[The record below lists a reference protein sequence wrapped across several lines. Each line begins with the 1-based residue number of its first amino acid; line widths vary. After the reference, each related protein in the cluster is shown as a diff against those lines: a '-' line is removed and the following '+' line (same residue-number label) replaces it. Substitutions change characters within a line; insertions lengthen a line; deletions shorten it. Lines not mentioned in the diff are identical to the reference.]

1 MAFLHEQNKL
11 WQHIESLARE
21 LEFTIYDLEKRGRGK
36 IIVSINKA
44 TKATA
49 VTSEDCSKLVRKLMN
64 DFLITGES
72 FGLTNEPEIEVCSPG
87 INRILRLSQHFMNAL
102 GERVKII
109 VQAAGTKNGTI
120 LLVGNLIASDG
131 KTACV
136 ADEQTKKEVSFLLE
150 DVKSARIDFKFD

>member
-11 WQHIESLARE
+11 WQHIESLAQE
-21 LEFTIYDLEKRGRGK
+21 LELTIYDLEKRGGGK
-36 IIVSINKA
+36 IIVSIDKA

-87 INRILRLSQHFMNAL
+87 INRVLRLPRHFMNTL

-109 VQAAGTKNGTI
+109 VQAAGAKKGTI
-120 LLVGNLIASDG
+120 LLLGNLIASDG
-131 KTACV
+131 ETACV